1 MTDIDDLINDLQEY
15 LQEKQPPYLRKL
27 DRLHPDALIYR
38 MLLKLEDMEEE
49 IRELKVEKKDL
60 ERERDD
66 LEYDVSRLQQ
76 SLDNELDR

>member
-38 MLLKLEDMEEE
+38 MLLKLEDMESE
-49 IRELKVEKKDL
+49 IKELKDVIHSQEETLDSL
-60 ERERDD
+60 EGEIAI
-66 LEYDVSRLQQ
+66 LE
-76 SLDNELDR
+76 NEVNR